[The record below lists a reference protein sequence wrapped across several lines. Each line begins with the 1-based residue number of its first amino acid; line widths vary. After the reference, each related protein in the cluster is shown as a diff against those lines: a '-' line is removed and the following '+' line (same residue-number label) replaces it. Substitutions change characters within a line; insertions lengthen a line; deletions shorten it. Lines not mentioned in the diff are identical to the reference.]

1 MKGLINLA
9 LPVKSIIW
17 QVKITAVSVLAE
29 VGKIHKVPIHKMI
42 FCVGFWK
49 ILTPW
54 KTSDLD
60 TDLVYRF
67 TGSVSKSVKL

>member
-17 QVKITAVSVLAE
+17 QVKITAGVGLGAVNHYKKNPE

-54 KTSDLD
+54 KT
-60 TDLVYRF
+60 
-67 TGSVSKSVKL
+67 